1 MTPEQ
6 QRIWNY
12 LINNCIGYNNAQ
24 KVASIAH
31 ACGYR
36 DYGTNNDNFRAIVT
50 DMIVN
55 GNLPIGSCSKGYFII
70 TTEEERQKAINWID
84 RNKKVEAL
92 QRVQLYQP

>member
-6 QRIWNY
+6 QRVWNY

-31 ACGYR
+31 ACGYA
-36 DYGTNNDNFRAIVT
+36 DHGTNNDDFRATVT

-55 GNLPIGSCSKGYFII
+55 HHQPIGSCKKGYFII
-70 TTEEERQKAINWID
+70 TTEQERQKAINWVD
-84 RNKKVEAL
+84 RNKKVQAL
-92 QRVQLYQP
+92 QNIQLYQP

>member
-24 KVASIAH
+24 SVSIIAH
-31 ACGYR
+31 ACGYA
-36 DYGTNNDNFRAIVT
+36 DHGTNNDDFRATVT

-55 GNLPIGSCSKGYFII
+55 HNKPIGSSRNGYFII
-70 TTEEERQKAINWID
+70 TTEDDRQRAINWID
-84 RNKKVEAL
+84 RDKKVDAL
-92 QRVQLYQP
+92 RNVQLYQP